1 MELDK
6 QDNINRPSSGWA
18 CCKSGGVRLPS
29 LKAHLIFWS
38 VLAGGVVLDL
48 WSKKAVFAWLENSE
62 HGSVSVIKGFIHLV
76 TAVNDGAAFGM
87 FSGHPG
93 RLIAVSVTALAVVLI
108 AFLFGGSEH
117 KLTYAVLGLFAAG
130 ICGNL
135 YDRIFNNG
143 FVRDFIDVVVWPGRH
158 WPAFNI
164 ADSMLCIAMAL
175 LIVSS
180 LFTEQSS
187 GKHVP
192 QRK

>member
-1 MELDK
+1 MDLNK
-6 QDNINRPSSGWA
+6 QENNNQPSSEQA
-18 CCKSGGVRLPS
+18 CCRLSCLKLPS

-38 VLAGGVVLDL
+38 VLSGGVALDL

-62 HGSVSVIKGFIHLV
+62 YGSISIIKGFIHLV
-76 TAVNDGAAFGM
+76 TAVNDGAAFGL
-87 FSGHPG
+87 FAGHPG
-93 RLIAVSVTALAVVLI
+93 RLIAVSAAALAAVFI

-135 YDRIFNNG
+135 YDRIFNDG
-143 FVRDFIDVVVWPGRH
+143 FVRDFIDVVVWPGKH

>member
-1 MELDK
+1 M
-6 QDNINRPSSGWA
+6 
-18 CCKSGGVRLPS
+18 
-29 LKAHLIFWS
+29 KAHLIFWS